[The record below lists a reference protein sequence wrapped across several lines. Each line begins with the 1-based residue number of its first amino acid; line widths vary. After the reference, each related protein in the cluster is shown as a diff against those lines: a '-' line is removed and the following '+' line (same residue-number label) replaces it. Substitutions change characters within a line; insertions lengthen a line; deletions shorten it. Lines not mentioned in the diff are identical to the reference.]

1 MDNLA
6 MYNKYAQPPTEAL
19 KEFNN
24 GRFKG
29 TDINPMWRI
38 KVLTQEYGECGFGWY
53 TEVKRCWAEESPGT
67 NEIAVFCEVWLYV
80 KRCDEWSRPIVG
92 VGGNTF
98 VAARKTGLQASDEAY
113 KMAYTDALGIACKAL
128 GIGADVWWKANDSKY
143 TRSDI
148 GNEPPEPKTA
158 PSSIICCRCKQPIPS
173 ETLINNKRY
182 AAADIAGMS
191 KKKYGV
197 EMCYS
202 CKRKADIADRN
213 AGTYDA
219 AAVQEVVV

>member
-1 MDNLA
+1 METNLT
-6 MYNKYAQPPTEAL
+6 MYNKYAQPPADAL

-53 TEVKRCWAEESPGT
+53 TEVTKMWTEESTGT
-67 NEIAVFCEVWLYV
+67 QEIAVFCEVNLYV
-80 KRCDEWSRPIVG
+80 KRGNEWSKPIVG

-98 VAARKTGLQASDEAY
+98 VAARKSGLQASDEAY

-128 GIGADVWWKANDSKY
+128 GIGADVWWKSADSKY
-143 TRSDI
+143 TRNDQS
-148 GNEPPEPKTA
+148 GEEPKGLQ
-158 PSSIICCRCKQPIPS
+158 PSGLICHSCKKPIPA
-173 ETLINNKRY
+173 ETLINGKRY
-182 AAADIAGMS
+182 SADDIAEMS
-191 KKKYGV
+191 KKKHGV

-202 CKRKADIADRN
+202 CKRKADQHDSSS
-213 AGTYDA
+213 GTYS
-219 AAVQEVVV
+219 AVAVREIA